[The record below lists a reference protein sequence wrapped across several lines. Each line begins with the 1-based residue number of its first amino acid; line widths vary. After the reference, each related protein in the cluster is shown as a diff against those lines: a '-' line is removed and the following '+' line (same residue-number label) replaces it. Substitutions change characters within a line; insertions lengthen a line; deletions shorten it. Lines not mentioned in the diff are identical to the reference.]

1 MSNKNNSSKIWFS
14 AFLLNSVARKSSDLW
29 KGIQFKG
36 VTYLKHE
43 YNGKDTYFDLKL
55 GFELS
60 LRNFQARFTKSQK
73 VHLMDTLVLVDD
85 LPSHDLYRGEVGN
98 VRLMDIV
105 ALIHDLPSHGL
116 FKGQVGNVVE
126 LFDEDSTCV
135 VRFITPEG
143 HDYAS
148 VIIQQD
154 QLMVL
159 RFRRDLYLVS

>member
-1 MSNKNNSSKIWFS
+1 
-14 AFLLNSVARKSSDLW
+14 
-29 KGIQFKG
+29 
-36 VTYLKHE
+36 
-43 YNGKDTYFDLKL
+43 
-55 GFELS
+55 
-60 LRNFQARFTKSQK
+60 
-73 VHLMDTLVLVDD
+73 
-85 LPSHDLYRGEVGN
+85 
-98 VRLMDIV
+98 
-105 ALIHDLPSHGL
+105 
-116 FKGQVGNVVE
+116 